1 LFLPFVAPDDRLAF
15 HARPPCERAP
25 TQGFVM
31 SPNILVTGAT
41 GTTATIVATQLRQ
54 RGAAVRA
61 LVRDPKKAEPLAAKG
76 VELALGDFETPASLE
91 AALDG
96 ITSVFL
102 VTPPHP
108 DASGMV
114 DRFIAVASKSPLHPR
129 IVRLSAIKGS
139 DHGPTDNTRT
149 HGRAD
154 RAIQDSGL
162 PYVIL
167 RPNYFMQNL
176 FGSVESI
183 LGQGTMFQGTSDG
196 RLGFIDVRDI
206 ADVATAALLDPQ
218 WDRGIYELTGPEA
231 ISYGDVAK
239 LLSEALGREVK
250 YVPVTPEQ
258 VRESIIKRG
267 WGEWAAGIMADYSA
281 AYAKGWGDFTTTFV
295 EKIAGHPA
303 RSYET
308 FLREVFLPATKR

>member
-1 LFLPFVAPDDRLAF
+1 
-15 HARPPCERAP
+15 
-25 TQGFVM
+25 M
-31 SPNILVTGAT
+31 SAKILITGAT
-41 GTTATIVATQLRQ
+41 GTTAALVASQLRS
-54 RGAAVRA
+54 RGVPVRA
-61 LVRDPKKAEPLAAKG
+61 LVRDAKKAEALAAQG
-76 VELALGDFETPASLE
+76 VELAPGDFETPAALE

-96 ITSVFL
+96 IESAFL

-114 DRFIAVASKSPLHPR
+114 DRFLAVATKSPLRPR

-139 DHGPTDNTRT
+139 DQGPTDNTRT

-176 FGSVESI
+176 FGSAESI
-183 LGQGTMFQGTSDG
+183 LGQGMMFQGTGDG

-206 ADVATAALLDPQ
+206 ADVAAVALLDTQ
-218 WDRGIYELTGPEA
+218 WDRGIYELTGPESL
-231 ISYGDVAK
+231 SYGDVAK
-239 LLSEALGREVK
+239 LLGEALGRAVR
-250 YVPVTPEQ
+250 YVPVSPEQ
-258 VRESIIKRG
+258 VRESIVARG

-281 AYAKGWGDFTTTFV
+281 AYARGWGDYTTTFV

-303 RSYET
+303 RSYAT
-308 FLREVFLPATKR
+308 FLREVFVPATRR

>member
-1 LFLPFVAPDDRLAF
+1 
-15 HARPPCERAP
+15 
-25 TQGFVM
+25 M
-31 SPNILVTGAT
+31 SQKILVTGAT
-41 GTTATIVATQLRQ
+41 GNTAALVAAQLRQ
-54 RGAAVRA
+54 KGVAVRA
-61 LVRDPKKAEPLAAKG
+61 LVRDAKKAEALASKG

-96 ITSVFL
+96 VTSVFL

-108 DASGMV
+108 DASAMV
-114 DRFIAVASKSPLHPR
+114 DRFLAAATKSPLKPR

-176 FGSVESI
+176 FGSAESI
-183 LGQGTMFQGTSDG
+183 LAQGMMFQGTGDG

-206 ADVATAALLDPQ
+206 ADVATAALLDTQ
-218 WDRGIYELTGPEA
+218 WDRGIYELTGPES

-239 LLSEALGREVK
+239 LLGEALGREVK

-258 VRESIIKRG
+258 VRESIVKKG
-267 WGEWAAGIMADYSA
+267 WGDWAAGIMADYSA
-281 AYAKGWGDFTTTFV
+281 AYAKGWGDFTTSFV

-303 RSYET
+303 RSYAT
-308 FLREVFLPATKR
+308 FLREVFVPATKR